1 MSIAFVLSM
10 VVLALFLGSI
20 LTAANNDDQTK
31 GL

>member
-1 MSIAFVLSM
+1 MSITFWLVM
-10 VVLALFLGSI
+10 IVLALFLGVM